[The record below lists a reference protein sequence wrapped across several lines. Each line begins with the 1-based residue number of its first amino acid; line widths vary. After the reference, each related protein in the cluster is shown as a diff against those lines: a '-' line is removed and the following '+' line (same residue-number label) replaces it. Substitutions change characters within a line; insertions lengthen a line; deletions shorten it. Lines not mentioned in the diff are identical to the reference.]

1 MKLFVLSV
9 FFSIFFVS
17 ISSVV
22 FNEDLYLKYQEKH
35 AVAIEDKAEINHQL
49 IQHFLGKDNMPS
61 VFNEKEAAHMGD
73 VKTVLQ
79 HMGLF
84 FLLFFILGLYFA
96 LSLDNPLD
104 GVFKG
109 SLAVLI
115 FILILGILPFGF
127 LFAQFHE
134 IFFQQ
139 GTWVFSD
146 GSFIIALYP
155 YAFFND
161 MFYNLVYRILG
172 VSLVLLV
179 VSKIISRKKFK
190 YNVSI
195 QE

>member
-104 GVFKG
+104 GLFKG

-134 IFFQQ
+134 IFFQP

-146 GSFIIALYP
+146 GSFIITLYP
-155 YAFFND
+155 HAFFND

-179 VSKIISRKKFK
+179 VSKIVARKKFK

-195 QE
+195 RE